1 MLLFRDEIEI
11 EVSVISLKLQDL
23 SSTYVFQKAIL
34 CIFPMSDR
42 SRRTSRRLERSLAND
57 SEPPSSSSSSFNSW
71 TVVKLRQEL
80 KRLGYPS
87 TGLKAELVARLE
99 RAVKERMP
107 EVDASEQLNSTV
119 KCEETRYRNKMKQD
133 GNDHIT
139 TNHTTAGDDIGEV
152 VVLSEDEWQK
162 QKKLDQ
168 KKRHGIVLWRR
179 PITTLTYFC
188 FELGIL
194 LHDYKERTLKHRK
207 TVSSVVVISI
217 LMILAY
223 NFDGAHQESLVQIK
237 SVLFW
242 WGYWVG
248 LGILSSVGFGTGL
261 HTFLLYLGPHIAS
274 VTLAAWECNTLDF
287 PEPPYPVEIQ
297 CPDDDHTSTV
307 NMWTIMSKVR
317 VEAFMWGA
325 GTAIGELP
333 PYFMAR
339 AARLSGTDPGDEE
352 LEEVEELERLTSLK
366 NQSLW
371 TKIKKVI
378 LDLVERVGFFGILV
392 CASVPNPLFDLA
404 GITCGH
410 CLVPFW
416 TFFGATLIGK
426 AVIKM
431 HLQKTFV
438 ILAFSKHY
446 VEAVLSYVGKIPT
459 IGPYIQKPFKIALE
473 KQKEKLH
480 RKPGQGGSTTSEP
493 NILAWIFEKF
503 VIAMI
508 IYFLLSIINSMAQHY
523 AKRLDE
529 KKRQSQKPAK
539 GE

>member
-1 MLLFRDEIEI
+1 
-11 EVSVISLKLQDL
+11 
-23 SSTYVFQKAIL
+23 
-34 CIFPMSDR
+34 MSDR

-57 SEPPSSSSSSFNSW
+57 SEPSSSSSSSFNSW
-71 TVVKLRQEL
+71 TVVKLRREL

-107 EVDASEQLNSTV
+107 EGDASEQLNSTV

-133 GNDHIT
+133 GNDRIT
-139 TNHTTAGDDIGEV
+139 TNHTTAGDDIREV
-152 VVLSEDEWQK
+152 MVLSEDEWQK

-168 KKRHGIVLWRR
+168 KKRHGIVLWWR
-179 PITTLTYFC
+179 PITTLKYFF

-207 TVSSVVVISI
+207 TVSSIVVISI
-217 LMILAY
+217 LTILAY
-223 NFDGAHQESLVQIK
+223 NLDGAHQE
-237 SVLFW
+237 
-242 WGYWVG
+242 
-248 LGILSSVGFGTGL
+248 
-261 HTFLLYLGPHIAS
+261 GPHIAS

-297 CPDDDHTSTV
+297 CPEDDHTSTV

-339 AARLSGTDPGDEE
+339 AARLSGTDPDDEE

-508 IYFLLSIINSMAQHY
+508 VYFLLSIINSMAQHY

>member
-1 MLLFRDEIEI
+1 MA
-11 EVSVISLKLQDL
+11 DL
-23 SSTYVFQKAIL
+23 SR
-34 CIFPMSDR
+34 R
-42 SRRTSRRLERSLAND
+42 SPRRPAKDPEVLAN
-57 SEPPSSSSSSFNSW
+57 FNSW

-80 KRLGYPS
+80 KRRGIS
-87 TGLKAELVARLE
+87 TTGLKKELVARLE
-99 RAVKERMP
+99 HSDLGYPNEMP
-107 EVDASEQLNSTV
+107 EEATNSLQQKSSV
-119 KCEETRYRNKMKQD
+119 KTGEARYRDPMKQVE
-133 GNDHIT
+133 NDHVM
-139 TNHTTAGDDIGEV
+139 NNQTAPSDVISDV
-152 VVLSEDEWQK
+152 VMSEEEMRK
-162 QKKLDQ
+162 QRKLDQ
-168 KKRHGIVLWRR
+168 KKRHGIVLWRH
-179 PITTLTYFC
+179 PIVTLTYFC
-188 FELGIL
+188 FEMGIL
-194 LHDYKERTLKHRK
+194 LHDYKERILKHKK
-207 TVSSVVVISI
+207 TVTSLVLISI
-217 LMILAY
+217 LITLAY
-223 NFDGAHQESLVQIK
+223 NLEGTHQESLSQLK
-237 SVLFW
+237 SLLFW
-242 WGYWVG
+242 WAYWVG
-248 LGILSSVGFGTGL
+248 LGILSSVGLGTGL

-274 VTLAAWECNTLDF
+274 VTLAAWECGSLDF
-287 PEPPYPVEIQ
+287 PEPPYPDDIQ
-297 CPDDDHTSTV
+297 CPEDDHTSTV
-307 NMWTIMSKVR
+307 NMLTIMSKVR
-317 VEAFMWGA
+317 IEAFMWGA

-339 AARLSGTDPGDEE
+339 AARLSGTDPDDEE
-352 LEEVEELERLTSLK
+352 LEEVEELERLTSLA

-371 TKIKKVI
+371 TRLKKMV

-446 VEAVLSYVGKIPT
+446 VEAVLSYVGDIPT
-459 IGPYIQKPFKIALE
+459 VGPYIQKPFKIALE

-480 RKPGQGGSTTSEP
+480 RKPGQSATSTSEP

-508 IYFLLSIINSMAQHY
+508 IYFLLSIINSMAQAY

-529 KKRQSQKPAK
+529 RKRQAHKPGK

>member
-1 MLLFRDEIEI
+1 M
-11 EVSVISLKLQDL
+11 
-23 SSTYVFQKAIL
+23 
-34 CIFPMSDR
+34 
-42 SRRTSRRLERSLAND
+42 
-57 SEPPSSSSSSFNSW
+57 
-71 TVVKLRQEL
+71 KLRREL
-80 KRLGYPS
+80 KRRGYN
-87 TGLKAELVARLE
+87 TGGLKADLVARLE
-99 RAVKERMP
+99 LADSRAQEEMP
-107 EVDASEQLNSTV
+107 ANDISKHLDSSLESG
-119 KCEETRYRNKMKQD
+119 ETRFRDRMKEAE
-133 GNDHIT
+133 NHDHVLNNQTKAVDEVSDVAVIT
-139 TNHTTAGDDIGEV
+139 EAELHR
-152 VVLSEDEWQK
+152 

-168 KKRHGIVLWRR
+168 KRRHGIVLWRH

-188 FELGIL
+188 LELGIL
-194 LHDYKERTLKHRK
+194 LNDYTERILKHKK
-207 TVSSVVVISI
+207 TVTSIVVISA
-217 LMILAY
+217 LTILAY
-223 NFDGAHQESLVQIK
+223 NLDGAHQESLKQVK
-237 SVLFW
+237 LVLFW
-242 WGYWVG
+242 WAYWVG
-248 LGILSSVGFGTGL
+248 LGILSSVGLGTGL

-274 VTLAAWECNTLDF
+274 VTLAAWECKTLDF
-287 PEPPYPVEIQ
+287 PEPPYPDEIQ
-297 CPDDDHTSTV
+297 CPQDDHTSPV

-339 AARLSGTDPGDEE
+339 AARMSGIDPDDEE

-366 NQSLW
+366 DQSLW
-371 TKIKKVI
+371 TKLKKCV

-426 AVIKM
+426 AIIKM
-431 HLQKTFV
+431 HLQKSFV
-438 ILAFSKHY
+438 ILAFSKRY
-446 VEAVLSYVGKIPT
+446 VEAVLTYIGAIPT
-459 IGPYIQKPFKIALE
+459 VGSYIQKPFRIALE

-480 RKPGQGGSTTSEP
+480 RKPGHGASTTTEP
-493 NILAWIFEKF
+493 NILAWIFEKIF
-503 VIAMI
+503 IGMI
-508 IYFLLSIINSMAQHY
+508 LYFLLSIINSMAQHY